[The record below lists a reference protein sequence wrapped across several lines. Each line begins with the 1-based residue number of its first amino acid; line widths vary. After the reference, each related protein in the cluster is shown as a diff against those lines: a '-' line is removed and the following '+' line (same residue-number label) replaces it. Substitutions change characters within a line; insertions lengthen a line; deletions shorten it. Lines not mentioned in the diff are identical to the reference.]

1 MLQLLAAHLKALPK
15 TPSRKPRIWVDIG
28 GGTAKNLEQMYVHA
42 YDMPHLLTT
51 RDEYLP
57 LTYFDKIYV
66 VDLCQPLLD
75 VARERCRQ
83 KGWKQVEFLC
93 QDASQFVIPE
103 WQSGQLDPRG
113 SLAAITMSYSL
124 SMVRAR

>member
-1 MLQLLAAHLKALPK
+1 MVHRLK
-15 TPSRKPRIWVDIG
+15 I
-28 GGTAKNLEQMYVHA
+28 
-42 YDMPHLLTT
+42 

-75 VARERCRQ
+75 VARARCQRR
-83 KGWKQVEFLC
+83 GWKHVEFLC

-103 WQSGQLDPRG
+103 WESGQLDPRG
-113 SLAAITMSYSL
+113 SISAITMSYSL
-124 SMVRAR
+124 SMVSALEIDSG

>member
-1 MLQLLAAHLKALPK
+1 MLVHPASLGYGWILEGEPDGMSSECKSDDVMALM
-15 TPSRKPRIWVDIG
+15 
-28 GGTAKNLEQMYVHA
+28 N
-42 YDMPHLLTT
+42 

-83 KGWKQVEFLC
+83 KGWNHVEFLC

-103 WQSGQLDPRG
+103 WESGQLDPRG
-113 SLAAITMSYSL
+113 SLSAITMSYSL
-124 SMVRAR
+124 SMVCTVRSVIFIC

>member
-1 MLQLLAAHLKALPK
+1 MSSECEIQFWTWLM
-15 TPSRKPRIWVDIG
+15 
-28 GGTAKNLEQMYVHA
+28 N
-42 YDMPHLLTT
+42 

-83 KGWKQVEFLC
+83 KSWNHVEFLC

-103 WQSGQLDPRG
+103 WESGQLDPRG
-113 SLAAITMSYSL
+113 SLSAITMSYSL
-124 SMVRAR
+124 SMVCTVRLVMWIC

>member
-1 MLQLLAAHLKALPK
+1 MSSECEIQFWTWLM
-15 TPSRKPRIWVDIG
+15 
-28 GGTAKNLEQMYVHA
+28 N
-42 YDMPHLLTT
+42 

-83 KGWKQVEFLC
+83 KGWNHVEFLC

-103 WQSGQLDPRG
+103 WESGQLDPRG
-113 SLAAITMSYSL
+113 SLSAITMSYSL
-124 SMVRAR
+124 SMVCTVRPVTLLC